1 MKKVNYLYF
10 GIYFLLL
17 SLMSASGIF
26 TKSALEGSRLF
37 FLLYAMG
44 QAALE
49 TCALAL
55 IGYLL
60 ERVTNRKVFLAYI
73 GAIFFLFILH
83 VLDFIME
90 RILDL
95 SVWGTL
101 GFVLDESFSNFLLLL
116 DASGIPISLWVVMFG
131 SLLLIPF
138 LGIALYKGTEKII
151 ERHDYPPL
159 FESLPITLFCT
170 LAALL
175 CWDFSASRIIHPNTY
190 TAFTQTLPWKF
201 TFLRPETVTLNTP
214 GFLQKIP
221 DEETILKELQ
231 APQKPL
237 SKKPN
242 IYLFVIESFRDDFIT
257 QSVAPNLFAFKK
269 LCAEIAQPFS
279 NANGTHLSWYSLF
292 HSQFSHNWHLVQQN
306 NWQSGSPPLHLL
318 KNLGYK
324 TNLYSSADLGYYGM
338 ESLLF
343 GKDQFLL
350 DTSQKFHSTTASP
363 AETDAEALNAM
374 LSAINKN
381 PDLHQ
386 GQLFVTFWDST
397 HFNYSWPKNWAPK
410 FTPFANDLSYFRAFY
425 SESRINKIK
434 NRYRNSVHYI
444 DSLFGKFLEN
454 IPNKEDAIII
464 VTGDHGEEFFEKGH
478 LFHCSHIVQ
487 EQTKVPLLMYFGG
500 KTPERKRG
508 MVSHMDIFPSI
519 LDHLSGEKYPSL
531 MGESIFREKTRPFVA
546 ISRFNAGRTP
556 YEFCIHNG
564 RYKLV
569 GQFLDRKN
577 IPFSD
582 KIKIVSLSTF
592 DDQTFPESHR
602 GNIHE
607 WIANE
612 FGAALH

>member
-1 MKKVNYLYF
+1 MNKVNYLFF
-10 GIYFLLL
+10 GIYFLFL

-26 TKSALEGSRLF
+26 TKNSLEGSRLF
-37 FLLYAMG
+37 FLLYGMG

-60 ERVTNRKVFLAYI
+60 IRVTNRKVFLGYI
-73 GAIFFLFILH
+73 GGIFFLFILH

-95 SVWGTL
+95 SVWETI
-101 GFVLDESFSNFLLLL
+101 GFILDESFSNFLHLL
-116 DASGIPISLWVVMFG
+116 DASGIPMFLWVILFG

-138 LGIALYKGTEKII
+138 LGIAFYKGTEKVI
-151 ERHDYPPL
+151 EHHDYPPL
-159 FESLPITLFCT
+159 LESLPITLFCT
-170 LAALL
+170 LVALI

-201 TFLRPETVTLNTP
+201 TFLRPKTVTLNTP
-214 GFLQKIP
+214 GFLKKIP
-221 DEETILKELQ
+221 DEKIILKQLQ
-231 APQKPL
+231 ADQKGL
-237 SKKPN
+237 TKKPN
-242 IYLFVIESFRDDFIT
+242 IYLFIIESFRDDFIT

-279 NANGTHLSWYSLF
+279 NANGTHLSWYALF
-292 HSQFSHNWHLVQQN
+292 HSQFSHNWHLVQQK
-306 NWQSGSPPLHLL
+306 NWLSGSPSLHLL
-318 KNLGYK
+318 KTLGYK
-324 TNLYSSADLGYYGM
+324 THLYSSADLGYYGM

-343 GKDQFLL
+343 GKDLFLL
-350 DTSQKFHSTTASP
+350 DSSQKFHNTALSP
-363 AETDAEALNAM
+363 AETDANALNAM
-374 LSAINKN
+374 LSAIEKN

-386 GQLFVTFWDST
+386 GQLFVTFLDST
-397 HFNYSWPKNWAPK
+397 HFNYSWPKNWVPK
-410 FTPFANDLSYFRAFY
+410 FTPFANDFSYFRAFY
-425 SESRINKIK
+425 SEKEINTIK

-444 DSLFGKFLEN
+444 DSLFGKFLKQ
-454 IPNKEDAIII
+454 IPDKEDAIII

-487 EQTKVPLLMYFGG
+487 EQTKVPLLIYFGG
-500 KTPERKRG
+500 KLPNEKKG

-519 LDHLSGEKYPSL
+519 LDYLSGQNYPSL

-564 RYKLV
+564 KYKLV

-577 IPFSD
+577 IPFSE

-592 DDQTFPESHR
+592 DDQTSLESHS
-602 GNIHE
+602 GDIHN
-607 WIANE
+607 WIEKE
-612 FGAALH
+612 FGSAL